1 MSFEASRKHG
11 PFDTRWPSG
20 RRDASTGEPS
30 APPRLR
36 LLVTPH
42 DTVPPDIEAAS
53 ALGAERLLAAVVSMQ
68 VPQPDER

>member
-36 LLVTPH
+36 LVTPH

-68 VPQPDER
+68 VPHPDER